1 MEDRL
6 EQIKL
11 WQEGTHIRAA
21 LGPEEFALFRQDIY
35 NQAAITLKVLAERL
49 KLLDETEKSHK

>member
-35 NQAAITLKVLAERL
+35 NQAAITLKVLAERS
-49 KLLDETEKSHK
+49 KLLDELDKSYK